1 MDPDDLISFSDAAR
15 EIGCSRTTLYR
26 AANDGHL
33 NDVEVDGRRMLLKG
47 EAWEDFE
54 PIRTGARAQERSDE
68 DETCCATIAS
78 TEMGDSSEE
87 FPTSTTKTGGCKARR
102 CS

>member
-26 AANDGHL
+26 AAGDGRL
-33 NDVEVDGRRMLLKG
+33 NDIEVGGRRMLLKD

-54 PIRTGARAQERSDE
+54 PRLKGGRVRKLEQDE
-68 DETCCATIAS
+68 GTNE
-78 TEMGDSSEE
+78 
-87 FPTSTTKTGGCKARR
+87 
-102 CS
+102 